1 MFRRIA
7 VIAALFAAALA
18 PSVAVAGDMEGRVL
32 SVDTIERS
40 LTLDNGAKLW
50 LTDSAIVDTV
60 KAGAEVK
67 LMYEEKDGRPM
78 VITIETK

>member
-1 MFRRIA
+1 
-7 VIAALFAAALA
+7 
-18 PSVAVAGDMEGRVL
+18 MEGRVL
-32 SVDTIERS
+32 SVDTTERS

-50 LTDSAIVDTV
+50 LPDSATAETV

-67 LMYEEKDGRPM
+67 IMYEEKDGRPM

>member
-18 PSVAVAGDMEGRVL
+18 PSVAVAAEMEGRVL

-40 LTLDNGAKLW
+40 LTLDNGAKLF
-50 LTDSAIVDTV
+50 LSDSASAETV
-60 KAGAEVK
+60 KAGAEVRI
-67 LMYEEKDGRPM
+67 MYEEKDGKPM
-78 VITIETK
+78 VITIETR